1 MPRADSK
8 SRPTATRRGNALR
21 TKPGAYDA
29 SASPDAVGSRAPE
42 TASGASRRP
51 RVATGNGHETREAGG
66 GVKVGTKNGDGHE
79 TLPGWAGQ
87 LRLPMS
93 WGLQTLMLMLH
104 AGEEFQRAQLDCLHL
119 ALKRHEHAHQR
130 LLSCED
136 TAEMASVQADLL
148 RFDTANLTQLSQRC
162 MDTGVHLNTDL
173 ARLVAQA
180 MDGSRHHLM
189 RSTFEGFQSGLRTGF
204 RPLDEIFS
212 APILRELMMP
222 KTAMAQTAS
231 AQAATAQAAQ

>member
-1 MPRADSK
+1 MPRADRET
-8 SRPTATRRGNALR
+8 RPTASPRAAVPTAESDKTSQQRLTGVLPKPAQAPLASAPAN
-21 TKPGAYDA
+21 KPGIKVNHA
-29 SASPDAVGSRAPE
+29 
-42 TASGASRRP
+42 
-51 RVATGNGHETREAGG
+51 GNGH
-66 GVKVGTKNGDGHE
+66 NGFD

-87 LRLPMS
+87 LRLPLS
-93 WGLQTLMLMLH
+93 WSLQTLMLMLH
-104 AGEEFQRAQLDCLHL
+104 AGEEWQRAQLDCWHL

-130 LLSCED
+130 LLACED
-136 TAEMASVQADLL
+136 TAEMASVHADLL

-173 ARLVAQA
+173 ARLVAQTL
-180 MDGSRHHLM
+180 DGSRHHLM

-222 KTAMAQTAS
+222 KATA
-231 AQAATAQAAQ
+231 AQAANGQAAPVA